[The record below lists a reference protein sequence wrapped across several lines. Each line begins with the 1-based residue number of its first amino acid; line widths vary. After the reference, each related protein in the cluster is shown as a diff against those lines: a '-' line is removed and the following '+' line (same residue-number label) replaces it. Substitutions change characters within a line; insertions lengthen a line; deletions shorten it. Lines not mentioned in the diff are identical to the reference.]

1 MEKKKGPLGKG
12 LGSLLRDAVEEQ
24 KVVVSAI
31 EELPLEN
38 IRRNPFQP
46 REEFDPEAL
55 GELAASIKAVGIVQ
69 PITVRP
75 VEDGKYEIIAGERRY
90 RASQMAG
97 LKTIPAYIRNTEDDR
112 LLALA
117 LIENIQRENLNA
129 IEVAISYQRLLDE
142 CKLTQEELSEQ
153 VGKNRATVANYLR
166 LILSDSYDVS
176 CCFDADSALRKAKEE
191 MPELILSDVMMPGK
205 DGCELCRELKSNMVL
220 SHIPVILVTAKA
232 SVDNQVA
239 GLEAGADAYV
249 TKPFEPKYLHA
260 VIKSQ
265 LDKRHSLQ
273 EALNTSTSSEA
284 AEHEE
289 ALPLQDK
296 AFLSRLY
303 AVMDESLSNSEVDI
317 NRIAEI
323 MKISRTNFYYKVK
336 SLTGETPSTFYRNYK
351 FNKAIA
357 LMKEGKYN
365 LTEIAFMTG
374 FSSSSQFSTS
384 FKKHFGVSPKE
395 YRQRF

>member
-1 MEKKKGPLGKG
+1 
-12 LGSLLRDAVEEQ
+12 
-24 KVVVSAI
+24 
-31 EELPLEN
+31 
-38 IRRNPFQP
+38 
-46 REEFDPEAL
+46 
-55 GELAASIKAVGIVQ
+55 
-69 PITVRP
+69 
-75 VEDGKYEIIAGERRY
+75 
-90 RASQMAG
+90 MAG
-97 LKTIPAYIRNTEDDR
+97 ARPETPSPGEQPAEDKPKILVVD
-112 LLALA
+112 
-117 LIENIQRENLNA
+117 
-129 IEVAISYQRLLDE
+129 DE
-142 CKLTQEELSEQ
+142 EY
-153 VGKNRATVANYLR
+153 VANYLR

-205 DGCELCRELKSNMVL
+205 DGCELCRELKSNMVM

-232 SVDNQVA
+232 SVDSQVA

-249 TKPFEPKYLHA
+249 TKPFDPKYLHA

-273 EALNTSTSSEA
+273 EALNTSTSSEV

-303 AVMDESLSNSEVDI
+303 AVMDESLSSSEVDI